1 MIPDSPQVELVSLC
15 TSSQHDKT
23 LTFPDVQF
31 TLLITVVGGL
41 LGLLFFAG
49 ENIVIGLKRLVLL
62 IYRARDREL
71 ARGQRKV
78 RALNCEV

>member
-1 MIPDSPQVELVSLC
+1 MSLC
-15 TSSQHDKT
+15 LSPGLQDKT

-71 ARGQRKV
+71 VRGQRKV
-78 RALNCEV
+78 GALNCKV

>member
-1 MIPDSPQVELVSLC
+1 MSLC
-15 TSSQHDKT
+15 SSPGLQDKT

-78 RALNCEV
+78 GDLNCKV